1 MISVTSEYA
10 LRAMASITSMIS
22 YSTSPEEGESVL
34 ARDLSLKAGVPF
46 NYLSKILGSLTKAG
60 ILHASRGRGG
70 GYRLA
75 RPAKQIFLIDVVEVF
90 DGIKARPDCLFGGG
104 LGCSDDNPC
113 SAHEFFKK
121 VRRKFIDFLE
131 ETTIADIA
139 GLPAVDG
146 VPERRASL
154 R

>member
-22 YSTSPEEGESVL
+22 YTSPEEGESVL
-34 ARDLSLKAGVPF
+34 ARDLSLKTGVPF
-46 NYLSKILGSLTKAG
+46 SYLSKILGSLTKAG

-90 DGIKARPDCLFGGG
+90 DGIWARPDCLLGGNR
-104 LGCSDDNPC
+104 GCSDDNPC
-113 SAHEFFKK
+113 SAHTSFKK
-121 VRRKFIDFLE
+121 VRRKYIEFLE
-131 ETTIADIA
+131 KTTIAKIA
-139 GLPAVDG
+139 GPPAVDG
-146 VPERRASL
+146 APAGEF
-154 R
+154 